1 MTDCAPATDAENTPP
16 ASGGDAGSDD
26 TALHDTAHET
36 DLRYRRNRQLRAG
49 IAYAV
54 GAYPTRFDS
63 DRRRSLRKATVV
75 AAGEQLRPAD
85 SDVELDA
92 LGLAELYER
101 VCAWA
106 SGEYSPN
113 AGDPWGLN
121 RPNLKRLYQALDARP
136 PREVPGV

>member
-1 MTDCAPATDAENTPP
+1 MTDCAPATDAEHTPP
-16 ASGGDAGSDD
+16 ASGGDAGSDTD
-26 TALHDTAHET
+26 T

-54 GAYPTRFDS
+54 GADPTRFDR

-75 AAGEQLRPAD
+75 AVGEQLRPAD
-85 SDVELDA
+85 SDLNLEA

-106 SGEYSPN
+106 GGEYSPN
-113 AGDPWGLN
+113 AGNPWGLN
-121 RPNLKRLYQALDARP
+121 RPNLKRLYTALDARP

>member
-1 MTDCAPATDAENTPP
+1 MSEQIVEGATADPNA
-16 ASGGDAGSDD
+16 D
-26 TALHDTAHET
+26 T

-49 IAYAV
+49 IAYVV
-54 GAYPTRFDS
+54 GADPTRFDS

-85 SDVELDA
+85 SDVNLEA
-92 LGLAELYER
+92 LGLAELYKQ
-101 VCAWA
+101 VCVWA
-106 SGEYSPN
+106 GGEYSPN

-121 RPNLKRLYQALDARP
+121 RPNLKRLYTALEARP